1 MPFPKQD
8 PRPFTKAGIE
18 WLSPAQNGVYGIFR
32 SNAWIY
38 VGRGDLRNRLLAHFN
53 GENPRIT
60 REQPTHYVAIVTSN
74 DIEIEK
80 ELIVELRPLAN
91 QKIG

>member
-1 MPFPKQD
+1 
-8 PRPFTKAGIE
+8 
-18 WLSPAQNGVYGIFR
+18 
-32 SNAWIY
+32 
-38 VGRGDLRNRLLAHFN
+38 LAHFN